1 MENPLSITFGI
12 EIEFVLVY
20 LIPEELE
27 IELSNEVVENDVF
40 QQLADKTDEQYAKVR
55 AALDDAG
62 LEVCPGEDDD
72 YRRWVV
78 DIDPSV
84 ELDQEEEK
92 KVLETWTDRSG
103 RTLPPGKRARLRHID
118 VEVISPVLQYSSE
131 SFSQV
136 YKAVTAISDLPTLAP
151 KSSALHVHVGNR
163 SFGFPVETV
172 KNVALLASCFEPQ
185 FNSLHTP
192 ERLSNPFCV
201 LPRFMFETEVRG
213 NLIKMVETISC
224 HKNLNS
230 LKRQLAANPDR
241 LLGPGD
247 RELLSRYRCYNFENL
262 KKSDKRT
269 IEFRQHEGTLA
280 YEEIA
285 RWIRFVCNL
294 VNLAHTIELGIVLDV
309 IRQYAQ
315 DEDCDILSLLTWLG
329 LSGSA
334 KDYKENIYHHPHGS
348 GGNYKRGGTF

>member
-20 LIPEELE
+20 FIPEELE
-27 IELSNEVVENDVF
+27 IELSNENAKDDVF
-40 QQLADKTDEQYAKVR
+40 QQLEEKTDEQYAKVR

-62 LEVCPGEDDD
+62 LEVCLGEDDD
-72 YRRWVV
+72 YRRWAV

-84 ELDQEEEK
+84 GLDPEEEK
-92 KVLETWTDRSG
+92 EFLETWTDRSG
-103 RTLPPGKRARLRHID
+103 HTLPSGKRSRLRHID
-118 VEVISPVLQYSSE
+118 VEVISPVLQYSSD

-136 YKAVTAISDLPTLAP
+136 HKAVTAISDLPTLAP

-163 SFGFPVETV
+163 SNGFPVDTV
-172 KNVALLASCFEPQ
+172 KNLALLVSCFEPQ
-185 FNSLHTP
+185 FNSLHTS
-192 ERLSNPFCV
+192 EKLSNPFSV

-213 NLIKMVETISC
+213 NLIKMVETISSQQ
-224 HKNLNS
+224 NLKS

-241 LLGPGD
+241 ILGPGN

-269 IEFRQHEGTLA
+269 IEFRQHEGTLD

-294 VNLAHTIELGIVLDV
+294 VNLSHMMELGIVLDV
-309 IRQYAQ
+309 IRQYAD
-315 DEDCDILSLLTWLG
+315 DEDCDILSLLICLG

-334 KDYKENIYHHPHGS
+334 KDYQGNIYHHPHGS
-348 GGNYKRGGTF
+348 GGNYKTSGTF